1 MHKAVIAADHHAT
14 GHHDSDKFHDH
25 GCGCAAAQNGPVAE
39 AGYRRILWIALI
51 GNAMMF
57 FVETIGGLAA
67 QSTSLMA
74 DAIDFFGDTLSF
86 AVSLFV
92 LSMALI
98 WRARVALLKGF
109 FMASYGVGILV
120 LTLWNMQRGVVPEAT
135 TMSIIGLAAFIVN
148 LGVALLL
155 YRYRTGDANMRSV
168 WLCSRNDALSNL
180 AIIAAAAGVFGTG
193 TAWPDIIVAVIMA
206 TLGFTAG
213 LTVIRQAR
221 AEIKTTR

>member
-1 MHKAVIAADHHAT
+1 MMHNPATAADHHTA
-14 GHHDSDKFHDH
+14 GKADDHD
-25 GCGCAAAQNGPVAE
+25 CGCAAAQNGPVADP
-39 AGYRRILWIALI
+39 GYRRILWIALI
-51 GNAMMF
+51 GNALMF

-67 QSTSLMA
+67 RSTSLMA
-74 DAIDFFGDTLSF
+74 DAIDFFGDSLSF

-98 WRARVALLKGF
+98 WRSRVALLKGF
-109 FMASYGVGILV
+109 FMAGYGVAILA
-120 LTLWNMQRGVVPEAT
+120 LTAWNMQRGVVPEAA
-135 TMSIIGLAAFIVN
+135 TMTFIGIAAFSVN

-206 TLGFTAG
+206 TLGLTAG

-221 AEIKTTR
+221 VEIKVAV

>member
-1 MHKAVIAADHHAT
+1 MMHNPATAVDHHAA
-14 GHHDSDKFHDH
+14 GKADDH
-25 GCGCAAAQNGPVAE
+25 ACGCAAAQNGPVAE
-39 AGYRRILWIALI
+39 SGYRRILWIALI
-51 GNAMMF
+51 GNALMF
-57 FVETIGGLAA
+57 FVETIGGLTA

-74 DAIDFFGDTLSF
+74 DAIDFFGDSLSF

-109 FMASYGVGILV
+109 FMAGYGVAILA
-120 LTLWNMQRGVVPEAT
+120 LTAWNMQRGVVPEAA
-135 TMSIIGLAAFIVN
+135 TMSMIGIAAFIVN

-180 AIIAAAAGVFGTG
+180 AIVAAAAGVFGTG

-206 TLGFTAG
+206 TLGLTAG

-221 AEIKTTR
+221 AEIRTIA